1 MRRIEKYGSCLIK
14 TFTMPLRALVG
25 LYNSIERNMPDTL
38 EMPYEIKKRKEELMS
53 EQKTK
58 PALKD
63 RVSEKMGMA
72 AWMHEL
78 YYQNATMFNE

>member
-38 EMPYEIKKRKEELMS
+38 EMPYEIKKKKGGTNVRTEDETS
-53 EQKTK
+53 FE
-58 PALKD
+58 
-63 RVSEKMGMA
+63 R
-72 AWMHEL
+72 
-78 YYQNATMFNE
+78 